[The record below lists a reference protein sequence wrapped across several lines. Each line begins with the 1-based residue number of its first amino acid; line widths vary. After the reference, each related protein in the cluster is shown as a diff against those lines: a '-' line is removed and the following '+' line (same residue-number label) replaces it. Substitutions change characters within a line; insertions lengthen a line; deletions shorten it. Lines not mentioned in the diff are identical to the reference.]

1 MTGDE
6 AVTHTDSEKGIH
18 LKIKF
23 RIEKVG
29 LGDLYSPPLFPY
41 TAACSIRIDLLSSR
55 H

>member
-1 MTGDE
+1 MTGNE

-23 RIEKVG
+23 RIEEVG
-29 LGDLYSPPLFPY
+29 LGFLSLYCHHRFRTGFVLF
-41 TAACSIRIDLLSSR
+41 SSR